1 MENTFDALRHVEAR
15 VKRDYIYLVVAL
27 LDMII
32 GLFLVDMENPIM
44 LKLGVFMFF
53 TGLVFASLL
62 ILQIYYAGKHVGQ
75 WNDTFISAYRHQ
87 NGLPLLLHEQDNIIA
102 GQKSDPNRFNGKVV
116 YAVRVTDVSQ
126 QGGAEV
132 ETKTESEFTA
142 EEIPNR
148 EFIIACFKI
157 AMGHGKWHVPERSFE
172 DKPEFPEYQTW
183 LATLEQGGIFK
194 RADAR
199 PHSARVWQIE
209 KFSTLDLALAAFGYA
224 PPTLDAL
231 PHENSA

>member
-1 MENTFDALRHVEAR
+1 MENTFDVFRHIELK

-27 LDMII
+27 MDIVI
-32 GLFLVDMENPIM
+32 GLVMPSDNAVTMR
-44 LKLGVFMFF
+44 LGIFMIF
-53 TGLVFASLL
+53 TGLVLGAL
-62 ILQIYYAGKHVGQ
+62 IIVDILYSSKHLDR
-75 WNDTFISAYRHQ
+75 WHDAFLSAYRKQ
-87 NGLPLLLHEQDNIIA
+87 NDLPLLPHEHDNIAI
-102 GQKSDPNRFNGKVV
+102 GQKRDPNRFDGKVV
-116 YAVRVTDVSQ
+116 YAVRVTDVSK
-126 QGGAEV
+126 QGEAEV

-183 LATLEQGGIFK
+183 LDTMEQVGVFK

-209 KFSTLDLALAAFGYA
+209 KFSTLDLALAAFGYSA
-224 PPTLDAL
+224 PALDGSA
-231 PHENSA
+231 HEISA